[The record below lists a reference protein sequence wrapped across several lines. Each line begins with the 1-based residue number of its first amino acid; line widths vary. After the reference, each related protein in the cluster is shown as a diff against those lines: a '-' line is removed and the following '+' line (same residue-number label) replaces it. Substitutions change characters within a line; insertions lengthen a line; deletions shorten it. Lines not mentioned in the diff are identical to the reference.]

1 LLLKVKYKHASY
13 GLLSL
18 SSAVLMSL
26 AWQNFYV
33 LPSIFIGLVP
43 LFILEKKIRAEQANS
58 KLWVTLYTWFALLL
72 WNIGSV
78 WWIWNASPGGAI
90 AAFIINS
97 LPLVL
102 PFLFYH
108 NRNRKN
114 GKENLLFFACLWIL
128 AEYLQFHWDLA
139 FPWLILGNVFS
150 YLPQLVQWYEITGV
164 LGGSIW
170 ILALNIKF
178 FQLYEA
184 WEART
189 LNDQRGKWINALF
202 FYVLMPVFASYYVQ
216 NLNVVPTQTPSAKFV
231 VVQPN
236 IDPYKDKFE
245 GMSPDEQLRR
255 MLQLAE
261 TVMDSQAQF
270 ILLPETALQGGL
282 EENNLLQE
290 GLFQLLHAFLKAHP
304 GVTVVG
310 GMDSYKLFAQKEKP
324 AITSRKVRDTEL
336 WYNSYN
342 AAFCTNGGD
351 SIQVYHKSKLVPGV
365 EKMPYPY
372 LFGFIERYAID
383 LGGTSGSLSTDPESR
398 NLGFSKHVQLAPII
412 CYESVFGAYVSS
424 YVNKGA
430 DVLCIITN
438 DGWWGNTP
446 GFRQHF
452 DFGRLR
458 AIENR
463 RYLVRS
469 ANTGISAVIDEKG
482 NVLQATEYW
491 KEAAFKADVP
501 LLRGQTYYAKN
512 GDWVVGVMLV
522 LLILSNIGSSFVLRK
537 F

>member
-1 LLLKVKYKHASY
+1 
-13 GLLSL
+13 
-18 SSAVLMSL
+18 
-26 AWQNFYV
+26 
-33 LPSIFIGLVP
+33 
-43 LFILEKKIRAEQANS
+43 
-58 KLWVTLYTWFALLL
+58 
-72 WNIGSV
+72 
-78 WWIWNASPGGAI
+78 
-90 AAFIINS
+90 
-97 LPLVL
+97 
-102 PFLFYH
+102 
-108 NRNRKN
+108 
-114 GKENLLFFACLWIL
+114 
-128 AEYLQFHWDLA
+128 
-139 FPWLILGNVFS
+139 
-150 YLPQLVQWYEITGV
+150 
-164 LGGSIW
+164 
-170 ILALNIKF
+170 
-178 FQLYEA
+178 
-184 WEART
+184 
-189 LNDQRGKWINALF
+189 
-202 FYVLMPVFASYYVQ
+202 
-216 NLNVVPTQTPSAKFV
+216 V

-261 TVMDSQAQF
+261 TVMDSQTQF

-282 EENNLLQE
+282 EENTLLQE
-290 GLFQLLHAFLKAHP
+290 GLFQLLHSFLKVHP

-310 GMDSYKLFAQKEKP
+310 GMDSYRLYTQKEKP

-446 GFRQHF
+446 GYRQHF

-522 LLILSNIGSSFVLRK
+522 LLIVSNIGSSFVLRK